1 MRRVEAARGRETDL
15 LRQLRQA
22 VKAEREW
29 NRELRTQIQ
38 RLHAGRGMLDE
49 RTDDVHALV
58 LRAAIEL
65 VQAEKGL
72 LVSRSDADAD
82 GELDVVLARGFDR
95 DPKHSAVAQRFARAV
110 LARDEIIREDDPRR
124 PADTEG
130 TAGGPGDRLARG
142 HPGLPARPVPRRDRV
157 RQPARRLRGASAT
170 SCSSPW
176 ATTRALRSTT
186 TGSSTS
192 STTRTDPL
200 SGCSPRRYSA
210 RDPLLHR
217 ETCELAMHAGLLAR
231 DLGLD
236 QRQRDVLVCATL
248 LRAVGY
254 LPLPERPRLNPGPLA
269 PDERALVELHPRLG
283 FDILARAPALHDVAT
298 AVLYHHER
306 FDGTGYPAGLAGTDI
321 PLPARV
327 LAVLEAYGAM
337 THERPY
343 RTPWPAEQACQEL
356 VAGAATQF
364 DPEIAERFVEQV
376 RRAPPRHAR
385 GRRRRPSSRPCRS
398 SRSAQASTARSW
410 PPPSTARRC
419 WATTAR
425 SSTTS
430 PPQPAT
436 GPRSVSCSSSCPSSR
451 TSTPPPGSRPATRLI
466 EQAARST
473 RRAAAR
479 LGGTAY
485 RLSGRRLAIVVPA
498 RDGHVPSNALDEV
511 QAEFLAG
518 PAMQATMAAWSPGDE
533 GDAVL
538 DRARDALRRR
548 RRAERSAQRRERFA
562 TTSARLVPP
571 RCAPPSFAD
580 TFTRYTTFRLFLR
593 DTLNRYEESE
603 LSGVRSARRRT
614 SAQPPLR
621 VRRWSVAR
629 PSGSP
634 GLTRPASA
642 SVRALARR
650 PPDPDVARTSASIC
664 PLTTGAV
671 VPAVAR

>member
-1 MRRVEAARGRETDL
+1 MHRTSWDGKGPELTSAAVITVVAGFAVLLLAGVSSRLAALVCGALLLGVALLAVLGWHRARDRAARATAAADQAVEERRADRERMERHVRRVEAARGHETDV

-72 LVSRSDADAD
+72 LISRSDADAD
-82 GELDVVLARGFDR
+82 GDLDVVLARGFDR
-95 DPKHSAVAQRFARAV
+95 DPEHSAVAQRFARAV
-110 LARDEIIREDDPRR
+110 LARDEIIREDHPRR
-124 PADTEG
+124 PADTEA
-130 TAGGPGDRLARG
+130 TPADREIDSLVAI
-142 HPGLPARPVPRRDRV
+142 PVYLRDRFHGVIVCANRPGGFEDVGDELLLALGDHAGSALHHHRLQHELDDAHLSSV
-157 RQPARRLRGASAT
+157 RLLAEAVSAH
-170 SCSSPW
+170 
-176 ATTRALRSTT
+176 
-186 TGSSTS
+186 
-192 STTRTDPL
+192 
-200 SGCSPRRYSA
+200 
-210 RDPLLHR
+210 DPLLHR
-217 ETCELAMHAGLLAR
+217 ETCELAMHAGLLAQ

-343 RTPWPAEQACQEL
+343 RTPWPDEQACQEL

-376 RRAPPRHAR
+376 RRAPRVTRDDVAAAVVDAMPLEPLGAGLDGTFVAAAVDGPTLLGNHRALQHDIAAAARHGTPFGLVLVELSELAHINAASGFAAGDQVIDHAAR
-385 GRRRRPSSRPCRS
+385 G
-398 SRSAQASTARSW
+398 
-410 PPPSTARRC
+410 
-419 WATTAR
+419 
-425 SSTTS
+425 
-430 PPQPAT
+430 
-436 GPRSVSCSSSCPSSR
+436 
-451 TSTPPPGSRPATRLI
+451 
-466 EQAARST
+466 T

-498 RDGHVPSNALDEV
+498 RDGHVPSNTLDEV
-511 QAEFLAG
+511 HAEFLAG
-518 PAMQATMAAWSPGDE
+518 PAMHATMAAWSPGEE
-533 GDAVL
+533 GDVVL
-538 DRARDALRRR
+538 NRARDALRDN
-548 RRAERSAQRRERFA
+548 AA
-562 TTSARLVPP
+562 
-571 RCAPPSFAD
+571 
-580 TFTRYTTFRLFLR
+580 
-593 DTLNRYEESE
+593 
-603 LSGVRSARRRT
+603 
-614 SAQPPLR
+614 
-621 VRRWSVAR
+621 
-629 PSGSP
+629 
-634 GLTRPASA
+634 
-642 SVRALARR
+642 
-650 PPDPDVARTSASIC
+650 
-664 PLTTGAV
+664 
-671 VPAVAR
+671 